1 MKRLLI
7 LGTSALAAL
16 ACAPAVLAFC
26 GFYVAKADT
35 KLFNQASLVVLA
47 RNADKTVLTMVNDFR
62 GDPKEFALVVPVP
75 TVLEK
80 GQIHVGERAVVEHLD
95 AYTAPRL
102 VEYFD
107 EDPCRPR
114 MLSPLRSAPGMMA
127 GAKGDAEAR
136 AKSLGV
142 TIEARYTIGEY
153 DILILSAGESA
164 GLETWLREN
173 GYRIPAGTSAILGS
187 YITQNMKFFVAK
199 VNLQEQSKLGFTYL
213 RPIQMAYESPK
224 FMLPI
229 RLGTVNAAGPQEL
242 FVYALTPRGRV
253 ETTNYR
259 TVRLPS
265 DVEIP
270 LFIRGEFPRFYRDMF
285 AQQVKKEDMR
295 VVFLEYA
302 WDMNW
307 CDPCAADPL
316 TPDELLQLGVFWVD
330 QRPTGP
336 AIRSPRGPRFAPGGA
351 VDVFVTRLHVRYD
364 AAHFPEDLVFQET
377 ADRAIFQGRYIL
389 RHPWKGTEI
398 CEAARRYGE
407 ELHRRADREAQTLA
421 SLTSWSIDEIRKKMR
436 ADYGD
441 LPGQPRK
448 WWQRLWGG

>member
-1 MKRLLI
+1 
-7 LGTSALAAL
+7 
-16 ACAPAVLAFC
+16 V
-26 GFYVAKADT
+26 
-35 KLFNQASLVVLA
+35 
-47 RNADKTVLTMVNDFR
+47 
-62 GDPKEFALVVPVP
+62 
-75 TVLEK
+75 
-80 GQIHVGERAVVEHLD
+80 
-95 AYTAPRL
+95 
-102 VEYFD
+102 
-107 EDPCRPR
+107 
-114 MLSPLRSAPGMMA
+114 LSPLRSAPGMMA
-127 GAKGDAEAR
+127 GAEGDAEAR

-187 YITQNMKFFVAK
+187 YIKQNMKFFVAK

-285 AQQVKKEDMR
+285 AQQVKREDMR

-302 WDMNW
+302 WDMSW

-330 QRPTGP
+330 QRSTGP

-389 RHPWKGTEI
+389 RHPWKGTEV
-398 CEAARRYGE
+398 CEAAKRYRE
-407 ELHRRADREAQTLA
+407 ELYRRADREAQTLA
-421 SLTSWSIDEIRKKMR
+421 ALTSWSIDEIRKKMR